1 MKPLL
6 LKTFMYAAIPAL
18 LVCCSTKEEMPVSK
32 DEPEVSLETKAL
44 YPEEFHWDEQEDF
57 MPTPRNQEILVPW
70 APGNGGL
77 DAFYGPDILY
87 DYLSYDGWEMVYS
100 TFKSSGPKLIDP
112 YFVLYNKYRGTL
124 RVYVY
129 INSLTYTPSTY
140 LQYSL
145 MINGSDNTSILNFLG
160 NEIID
165 QSKNPKSYNAV
176 MQEPL
181 NGGAPAMNNQRYM
194 MEFELAY
201 DPSLKDKSAQ
211 SLRFGLKTD
220 CYNVSTIKLGGTAES
235 EISGNIG
242 ATSSTPMDLIKKQG
256 SEAVKG
262 VFGIVGESALKKLKR
277 EPTSDNSHNNKLGLK
292 NEHFT
297 KLLDGASKMVSS
309 FIGGIPSVAGTILSA
324 IIGGKTSTPGQA
336 VSLKGETTIELTGTI
351 SNSGAINSISM
362 YIPGMNF
369 GNSSS
374 MVGYIP
380 AYNKPLG
387 LVNFVGDNTLHMRH
401 QRYFNEDYI
410 ENAGVKRYY
419 TECFIDRTIDFD
431 LDKFNYVDRLIFNPE
446 VEKIANISVI
456 EEDLIARIPG
466 SNHFSVNVLTY
477 ESYRNDMPFYNT
489 YIPFQDLEYGVRFLI
504 KVQPKNGAPASYVYK
519 TFRLKERL
527 WDIDR
532 WHDGWY

>member
-1 MKPLL
+1 MLFRSL
-6 LKTFMYAAIPAL
+6 
-18 LVCCSTKEEMPVSK
+18 
-32 DEPEVSLETKAL
+32 EVS
-44 YPEEFHWDEQEDF
+44 PEGMSSSVVVTGSWMTAASSTSMFSS
-57 MPTPRNQEILVPW
+57 
-70 APGNGGL
+70 L

-181 NGGAPAMNNQRYM
+181 NGGAPAMNNQWYM

-242 ATSSTPMDLIKKQG
+242 ATSNQAPCAPML
-256 SEAVKG
+256 G
-262 VFGIVGESALKKLKR
+262 V
-277 EPTSDNSHNNKLGLK
+277 
-292 NEHFT
+292 
-297 KLLDGASKMVSS
+297 
-309 FIGGIPSVAGTILSA
+309 
-324 IIGGKTSTPGQA
+324 
-336 VSLKGETTIELTGTI
+336 
-351 SNSGAINSISM
+351 
-362 YIPGMNF
+362 
-369 GNSSS
+369 
-374 MVGYIP
+374 
-380 AYNKPLG
+380 
-387 LVNFVGDNTLHMRH
+387 
-401 QRYFNEDYI
+401 
-410 ENAGVKRYY
+410 
-419 TECFIDRTIDFD
+419 
-431 LDKFNYVDRLIFNPE
+431 
-446 VEKIANISVI
+446 
-456 EEDLIARIPG
+456 
-466 SNHFSVNVLTY
+466 
-477 ESYRNDMPFYNT
+477 
-489 YIPFQDLEYGVRFLI
+489 
-504 KVQPKNGAPASYVYK
+504 
-519 TFRLKERL
+519 
-527 WDIDR
+527 
-532 WHDGWY
+532 